1 MFGAIQLEGLGLA
14 SSADTFSACFGSS
27 FWRVHEICSSSVGG
41 LAYLYFHLYNQTTNP
56 TDRCCFRYLAN
67 FMSTVATLGPIS
79 VPSISSHG
87 ELNRQ
92 LFLFIPTDISDHGFS
107 GGRAQNWPSIVAC
120 VTNSTQNSA
129 IYKLRSGAADWLT
142 RHCTSIVLC
151 PPNSPSS
158 STIYKFTHGMQGWR
172 GGDCHCLRILIPM
185 KYLTESK
192 ILFSILNYLLVLT
205 TGHRCGSDIIRSSD
219 IIHSSMLQI
228 MHSNYLLQSSA
239 IYKLTTGFT
248 SCIENFPDLQF
259 HRRLLSPFSLFF
271 FPCIMALIISMY
283 IITP

>member
-1 MFGAIQLEGLGLA
+1 MFRAIQLEGSGLA
-14 SSADTFSACFGSS
+14 SSMDTFTAYFGSS

-41 LAYLYFHLYNQTTNP
+41 LAYLYFHLYNQMTYP

-67 FMSTVATLGPIS
+67 FMSMVVALGPIS

-92 LFLFIPTDISDHGFS
+92 LFLFIPTDIYDHGFS
-107 GGRAQNWPSIVAC
+107 GGQAQNWPSIVAC

-129 IYKLRSGAADWLT
+129 IYKLRSGATDWLT
-142 RHCTSIVLC
+142 QHCTSIVPC
-151 PPNSPSS
+151 PTNSPSS
-158 STIYKFTHGMQGWR
+158 SAIYRFTHGMQGWR

-185 KYLTESK
+185 KYLIESK

-205 TGHRCGSDIIRSSD
+205 TGHRCVFDIIRSSD

-228 MHSNYLLQSSA
+228 LHSNYLLSSFA
-239 IYKLTTGFT
+239 IYKLTTEFT
-248 SCIENFPDLQF
+248 SCIQNFPDLQF
-259 HRRLLSPFSLFF
+259 HP
-271 FPCIMALIISMY
+271 
-283 IITP
+283 